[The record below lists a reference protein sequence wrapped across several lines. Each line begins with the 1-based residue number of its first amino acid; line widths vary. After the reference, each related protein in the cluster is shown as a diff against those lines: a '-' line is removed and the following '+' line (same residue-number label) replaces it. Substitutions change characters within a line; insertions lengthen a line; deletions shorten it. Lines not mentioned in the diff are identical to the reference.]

1 MITRYCLLEMCS
13 FNSINSRFVY
23 LVAAL
28 NEVQN
33 VVDDSE
39 KLGIE
44 HTAGKRTPRHGN
56 NYEEKNFE

>member
-1 MITRYCLLEMCS
+1 MRGRNLWGDGGK
-13 FNSINSRFVY
+13 NWSRFVY

-33 VVDDSE
+33 VVGDSE